1 VSREQRFPFWEG
13 TATIL
18 FGWAVAMGG
27 DFKRGRRTM
36 QTWMQMFSDTGARVQ
51 QTSWLGMFA
60 EIHHHAKRYE
70 EGMALVD
77 DAMSFV
83 GTTGERYYLSEL
95 YRLKG
100 DLLIGLGGS
109 DRAEDAAEAYRRTI
123 SVAQEQ
129 SATTRELRATLSLAL
144 LLRDEGHLGDA
155 RAILQARRSLFE
167 GDTNSGVDVENARE
181 LIATF

>member
-1 VSREQRFPFWEG
+1 
-13 TATIL
+13 
-18 FGWAVAMGG
+18 
-27 DFKRGRRTM
+27 
-36 QTWMQMFSDTGARVQ
+36 
-51 QTSWLGMFA
+51 MFA